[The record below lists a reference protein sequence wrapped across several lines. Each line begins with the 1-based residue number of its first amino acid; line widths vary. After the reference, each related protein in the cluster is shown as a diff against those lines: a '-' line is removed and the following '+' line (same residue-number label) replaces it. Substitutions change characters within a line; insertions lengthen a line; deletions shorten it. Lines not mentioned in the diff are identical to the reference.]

1 MPRIVIRRKT
11 RGRVQ
16 PRVLRKA
23 NRQRKATGL
32 EKQIHVMLKAEQI
45 PFIKEKTIGR
55 CHADIFIEP
64 NKVIELNGC
73 YWHRH
78 QKCQTRVPSVMQLKS
93 MASDARRYAFFKR
106 LGFDLHII
114 WECELKQ
121 GPEAVRMKLRKI
133 AQKDLNAN

>member
-45 PFIKEKTIGR
+45 PFVKEKTIGR

-73 YWHRH
+73 YWHYCTRC
-78 QKCQTRVPSVMQLKS
+78 QKKPPSAMHKKA
-93 MASDARRYAFFKR
+93 MASDARRLAFFHR
-106 LGFDLHII
+106 LGFEVHVI
-114 WECELKQ
+114 WECDANSDPEKVQARLK
-121 GPEAVRMKLRKI
+121 KI
-133 AQKDLNAN
+133 SGK

>member
-73 YWHRH
+73 YWHYCTRC
-78 QKCQTRVPSVMQLKS
+78 QKKPSSAMHKKA
-93 MASDARRYAFFKR
+93 MASDARRLAFFQR
-106 LGFDLHII
+106 LGFEVHVI
-114 WECELKQ
+114 WECDVNSDPEKVQARLK
-121 GPEAVRMKLRKI
+121 KI
-133 AQKDLNAN
+133 SGK